1 MNNTIIISTR
11 PYNPCDL
18 AGELIKNYN
27 LKLHIISV
35 FVILFLSLLGSSI
48 PVASTRVKWLYIN
61 PIIINTGKFFGT
73 GYVEI

>member
-1 MNNTIIISTR
+1 MNNTIITSTT

-18 AGELIKNYN
+18 AGESIKNYN

-35 FVILFLSLLGSSI
+35 FVILILSFLGSSI
-48 PVASTRVKWLYIN
+48 AVASTRVKWLYIN